1 MGVSCEALN
10 QVAMGFLGTAFKTP
24 ETPHNLSFP
33 ELEEM
38 KKHSFEMG
46 PIRPT
51 AEGGRHSLLIRAT
64 RNCPW
69 RLCGFCYGIP
79 YNREKFQLR
88 DPAEISED
96 IDAARA
102 ISESI
107 RRLAKRLA
115 GMEWVARLLDP
126 YTLYSMEFNELG
138 QDEKRNY
145 QSIVSVYN
153 WLTSG
158 GATIFLQDADSL
170 IMRTGDLLQVLRYL
184 KQTFPSVEQVT
195 SYARSKTLTQ
205 KTIEELRH
213 LSEAG
218 LSRLYV
224 GLESGDDEV
233 LRRIR
238 KGVTAQEHILAGRK
252 AKDAGFELSEFCII
266 GLGGRGLSEQ
276 NAKGTAKVLNDINPD
291 YVRIRRY
298 VPREGSPLFEEW
310 KKGDFQ
316 LLSPHEELGEL
327 KALVQDLNVTGKVCF
342 DHYINP
348 SFGTDSGYVWL
359 FRQDHKGYKFPEE
372 KGGVLRR
379 IEYGLSIDQS
389 RYMHAEQ
396 LSEGFV

>member
-1 MGVSCEALN
+1 MGS
-10 QVAMGFLGTAFKTP
+10 LGTAFIP
-24 ETPHNLSFP
+24 GESFVMSFP

-38 KKHSFEMG
+38 KQHSFEMG

-69 RLCGFCYGIP
+69 CLCGFCYGIP

-88 DPAEISED
+88 SPAEISED
-96 IDAARA
+96 IDAAKT

-107 RRLAKRLA
+107 RSLAKKLA

-126 YTLYSMEFNELG
+126 YTMYGKEA
-138 QDEKRNY
+138 QDLAEDEMRNY
-145 QSIVSVYN
+145 QSVVSVFN

-158 GATIFLQDADSL
+158 AATVFLQDADTP
-170 IMRTGDLLQVLRYL
+170 IMRTGDLLQVLSYL

-195 SYARSKTLTQ
+195 SYARSKTLAQ
-205 KTIEELRH
+205 KTAEELRQ
-213 LSEAG
+213 LREAG

-233 LRRIR
+233 LRRVR

-252 AKDAGFELSEFCII
+252 VKEAGFQLSEFCIVGI
-266 GLGGRGLSEQ
+266 GGRSLSEQ
-276 NAKGTAKVLNDINPD
+276 NAKGTAQVLNEINPD
-291 YVRIRRY
+291 YIRIRRY

-310 KKGDFQ
+310 KNRSFE
-316 LLSPHEELGEL
+316 LLSPHEELREL
-327 KALVQDLNVTGKVCF
+327 QALIQDLKVTSRVCF

-348 SFGTDSGYVWL
+348 SVRTGSEHVWL
-359 FRQDHKGYKFPEE
+359 FSQDHDGYKFPEE
-372 KGGVLRR
+372 KGDVLRL
-379 IEYGLSIDQS
+379 IEKGLNIDQAS
-389 RYMHAEQ
+389 YVRADQ
-396 LSEGFV
+396 LIEGFV

>member
-1 MGVSCEALN
+1 M
-10 QVAMGFLGTAFKTP
+10 
-24 ETPHNLSFP
+24 SFP

-38 KKHSFEMG
+38 KQHSFEMG

-69 RLCGFCYGIP
+69 CLCGFCYGIP

-88 DPAEISED
+88 SPAEISKD
-96 IDAARA
+96 IDAAKA

-107 RRLAKRLA
+107 RSLAKKLA

-126 YTLYSMEFNELG
+126 YTMYGKETRDLAE
-138 QDEKRNY
+138 DEMRNY
-145 QSIVSVYN
+145 QSVVSVFN

-158 GATIFLQDADSL
+158 GATVFLQDADTP
-170 IMRTGDLLQVLRYL
+170 IMRTGDLLQVLSYL

-195 SYARSKTLTQ
+195 SYARSKTLAQ
-205 KTIEELRH
+205 KTAEELKQLR
-213 LSEAG
+213 EAG

-233 LRRIR
+233 LRRVR

-252 AKDAGFELSEFCII
+252 AKEAGFQLSEFCII
-266 GLGGRGLSEQ
+266 GIGGRNLSEQ
-276 NAKGTAKVLNDINPD
+276 NAKGTAQVLNEINPD
-291 YVRIRRY
+291 YIRIRRY

-310 KKGDFQ
+310 KNGSFE
-316 LLSPHEELGEL
+316 LLSPHEELKEL
-327 KALVQDLNVTGKVCF
+327 RALVQDLNVTSKVCF

-348 SFGTDSGYVWL
+348 SLRTASEHVWL
-359 FRQDHKGYKFPEE
+359 FRQEHDGYKFPEE
-372 KGGVLRR
+372 KGDVLRL
-379 IEYGLSIDQS
+379 IEKGLNIDQAS
-389 RYMHAEQ
+389 YVRAEQ
-396 LSEGFV
+396 LTEGFV